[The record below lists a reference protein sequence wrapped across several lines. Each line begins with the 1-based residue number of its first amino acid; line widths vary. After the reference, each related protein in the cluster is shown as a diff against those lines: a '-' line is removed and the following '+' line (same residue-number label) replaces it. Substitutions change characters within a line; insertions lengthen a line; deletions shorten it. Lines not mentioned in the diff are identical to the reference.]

1 MSTLKHFYQNHKLMI
16 QIGGTILLLPFLL
29 PIVTVLIEILFDSGQ
44 IIGDYIRR
52 ITEIGIC

>member
-1 MSTLKHFYQNHKLMI
+1 MSSLKQFYSHHKLAI

-44 IIGDYIRR
+44 IVGDYIRR